1 MVNIEEGFGGD
12 GHEEGV
18 KGLWV
23 SFSRESESGIDG
35 IAKGIPKKV
44 ESDHGKDDG

>member
-1 MVNIEEGFGGD
+1 MANIEKGFGGN

-18 KGLWV
+18 KGFWV
-23 SFSRESESGIDG
+23 SFSRESESRVDS

-44 ESDHGKDDG
+44 ESDHGKDNG

>member
-1 MVNIEEGFGGD
+1 MANIEEGFRGN

-18 KGLWV
+18 KAFSV
-23 SFSRESESGIDG
+23 SFSREPESWVDG

>member
-1 MVNIEEGFGGD
+1 MANIEEGFGGD

-18 KGLWV
+18 KGFWV
-23 SFSRESESGIDG
+23 LFSRESESGVDR